1 MTVSHM
7 FNQGIECTECWFKS
21 PSSEFWAIFQ
31 AIIFSNFLEG
41 MYYELFYL
49 LSADSSV
56 HLFQDQYK
64 KTSQMILLLH
74 LKYVYF

>member
-7 FNQGIECTECWFKS
+7 FNQGIKCTECWFKS

-31 AIIFSNFLEG
+31 AIIFFNFLEG

-56 HLFQDQYK
+56 HLFQDK